1 MRLWDYPSISM
12 FSPDLS
18 STVKWSSQTMI
29 RSSQRF
35 TRDSSKAVRVDLLS
49 LMKLFILLKMYR
61 RSGGTET
68 AVPADGNRQSGAG
81 NRRHH
86 AG

>member
-1 MRLWDYPSISM
+1 MCKNATKRNDEVLVCGYRKCPPSHHGREGFVHLRDYPLISM

-35 TRDSSKAVRVDLLS
+35 TRASSKACIAL
-49 LMKLFILLKMYR
+49 ILLR
-61 RSGGTET
+61 
-68 AVPADGNRQSGAG
+68 V
-81 NRRHH
+81 
-86 AG
+86 